1 MSGIASASSNFLQS
15 YATGSNWLQ
24 ELATAAASDS
34 SDWMSPSSGASDPV
48 VAAANAFA
56 SAHQVSNSL
65 FSSLAVNQ
73 GISVL
78 SAQAAQ
84 SVDFFA

>member
-24 ELATAAASDS
+24 ESVTGAAADS
-34 SDWMSPSSGASDPV
+34 SDWMSPSSGVSDPV

-73 GISVL
+73 GISTL
-78 SAQAAQ
+78 SAQVAK
-84 SVDFFA
+84 SVDILA

>member
-1 MSGIASASSNFLQS
+1 MSSIASTSSNFLQS
-15 YATGSNWLQ
+15 IATGSNWLQ
-24 ELATAAASDS
+24 TAAADTAGS
-34 SDWMSPSSGASDPV
+34 SDWMAPSGPSDTV

-56 SAHQVSNSL
+56 AAHQVSASL
-65 FSSLAVNQ
+65 GSSLAVNQ

-84 SVDFFA
+84 SVNILA

>member
-1 MSGIASASSNFLQS
+1 MSSIASTSSNFLQS
-15 YATGSNWLQ
+15 IATGSNWLQ
-24 ELATAAASDS
+24 TAAADSAGS
-34 SDWMSPSSGASDPV
+34 SDWMDPSSGPTDTV

-56 SAHQVSNSL
+56 AAHQVGASL
-65 FSSLAVNQ
+65 GSSLAVNQ

-84 SVDFFA
+84 SVDIFA